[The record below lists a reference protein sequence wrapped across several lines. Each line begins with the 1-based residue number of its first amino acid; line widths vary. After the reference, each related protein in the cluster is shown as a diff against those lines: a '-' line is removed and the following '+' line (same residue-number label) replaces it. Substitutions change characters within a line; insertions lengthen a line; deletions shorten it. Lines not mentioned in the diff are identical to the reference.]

1 MSVPT
6 SSAQWSTRLGFI
18 LAAAGSAIGL
28 GAIWKFPYWAGA
40 NGGAAFILPYI
51 LFTFTAGVVLVMA
64 ELALGRSGRGSAVEA
79 MRRAGGRGFAWC
91 GGMAVLTSFLI
102 LSYYAVV
109 GGWCAAYLAEALM
122 GEAASPDPEVLKI
135 RFGELVSSGG
145 RNIAWLFAFLA
156 AVCLTAVFGV
166 HRGIERL
173 STCLMPIFFLL
184 MVGLAAYSL
193 LLPGSEA
200 GLAYLFQFS
209 WSTVTPQAIL
219 NAMGFTFFSLSL
231 GAGVLVTYGAY
242 VNKSTRLPSAAMWV
256 AILALQAAILAGLVI
271 MPAVFAYGLEPD
283 AGPGLVFIT
292 LPMIFAQLS
301 GGSIVAVIF
310 YFCLFVAALTS
321 AISLLEVAVAFL
333 QNECRFSRRAAVFL
347 CFAALFILGSV
358 SALSFGPWSDCLI
371 FGRSIFDFLDYVCTN
386 FLMTINGLAV
396 AFVVGWKAWPKAMKE
411 LSTCSPENGVVTKG
425 TLSAIGFGLRW
436 LAPLMVLASC
446 WQGLEA

>member
-1 MSVPT
+1 
-6 SSAQWSTRLGFI
+6 
-18 LAAAGSAIGL
+18 
-28 GAIWKFPYWAGA
+28 
-40 NGGAAFILPYI
+40 
-51 LFTFTAGVVLVMA
+51 
-64 ELALGRSGRGSAVEA
+64 
-79 MRRAGGRGFAWC
+79 
-91 GGMAVLTSFLI
+91 
-102 LSYYAVV
+102 
-109 GGWCAAYLAEALM
+109 
-122 GEAASPDPEVLKI
+122 
-135 RFGELVSSGG
+135 
-145 RNIAWLFAFLA
+145 
-156 AVCLTAVFGV
+156 
-166 HRGIERL
+166 
-173 STCLMPIFFLL
+173 
-184 MVGLAAYSL
+184 
-193 LLPGSEA
+193 
-200 GLAYLFQFS
+200 
-209 WSTVTPQAIL
+209 
-219 NAMGFTFFSLSL
+219 MGFTFFSLSL

-242 VNKSTRLPSAAMWV
+242 VNKSTRLPAAAMWV

-301 GGSIVAVIF
+301 GGSVVAVIF

-321 AISLLEVAVAFL
+321 AVSLLEVAVAFL

-386 FLMTINGLAV
+386 FLMTINGLVV

>member
-1 MSVPT
+1 
-6 SSAQWSTRLGFI
+6 
-18 LAAAGSAIGL
+18 
-28 GAIWKFPYWAGA
+28 
-40 NGGAAFILPYI
+40 
-51 LFTFTAGVVLVMA
+51 
-64 ELALGRSGRGSAVEA
+64 
-79 MRRAGGRGFAWC
+79 
-91 GGMAVLTSFLI
+91 
-102 LSYYAVV
+102 
-109 GGWCAAYLAEALM
+109 
-122 GEAASPDPEVLKI
+122 
-135 RFGELVSSGG
+135 
-145 RNIAWLFAFLA
+145 
-156 AVCLTAVFGV
+156 
-166 HRGIERL
+166 
-173 STCLMPIFFLL
+173 

-321 AISLLEVAVAFL
+321 AISLLEVAVAF
-333 QNECRFSRRAAVFL
+333 CRTNAVSPVEPPF
-347 CFAALFILGSV
+347 F
-358 SALSFGPWSDCLI
+358 SALL
-371 FGRSIFDFLDYVCTN
+371 RSLFWAPFRR
-386 FLMTINGLAV
+386 F
-396 AFVVGWKAWPKAMKE
+396 P
-411 LSTCSPENGVVTKG
+411 
-425 TLSAIGFGLRW
+425 
-436 LAPLMVLASC
+436 LAPGTTASFSGAASLTFSTTSA
-446 WQGLEA
+446 QTS